1 MPLRRCH
8 PARRRSVVL
17 IALALVSVLIGA
29 CETAPIL
36 RGSGSEHRQAI
47 RVGLPF

>member
-1 MPLRRCH
+1 MSHFRC
-8 PARRRSVVL
+8 RSGRHRKVAV
-17 IALALVSVLIGA
+17 IALALVGVLVGA

-47 RVGLPF
+47 RIGLPL